1 MFACLFVFSKLK
13 NRTLLSNYNRLT
25 NVYVF
30 KFIVCVCFQIY
41 LPMCSPVNSPCLSQ
55 MLIGWQVG
63 WKREGNGSG
72 VHKKW
77 EKCEKNAKDK
87 TNKQKKYRQRLQ
99 WKPFI
104 IFKHFFVTF
113 LISVP
118 FSILYVINLLLC
130 TADESKKP
138 TSWWHIFDTAPSWS
152 QTLSAGSKLPID
164 PHCPTTAEL
173 WFNQYPELN

>member
-1 MFACLFVFSKLK
+1 MCLFPDIFAYINV
-13 NRTLLSNYNRLT
+13 LL
-25 NVYVF
+25 
-30 KFIVCVCFQIY
+30 
-41 LPMCSPVNSPCLSQ
+41 CSPVKSLCLSQ
-55 MLIGWQVG
+55 TLIGWQVG

-72 VHKKW
+72 VHKEW
-77 EKCEKNAKDK
+77 EKCEKMPNIKQ
-87 TNKQKKYRQRLQ
+87 TNKKNIDSGCSGNLSL
-99 WKPFI
+99 FLNI
-104 IFKHFFVTF
+104 FFVTF

-118 FSILYVINLLLC
+118 FSILYVINSLLC
-130 TADESKKP
+130 TAVESKKP